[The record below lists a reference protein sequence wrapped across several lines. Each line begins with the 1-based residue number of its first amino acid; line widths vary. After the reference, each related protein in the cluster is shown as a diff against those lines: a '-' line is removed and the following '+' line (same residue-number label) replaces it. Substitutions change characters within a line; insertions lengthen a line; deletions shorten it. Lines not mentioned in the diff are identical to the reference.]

1 LIQDEAVPTL
11 ISPDGRWWW
20 DGRHWR
26 SRLVEGKLDLF
37 WFATTPDWFTRIFV
51 VGLIGLIPIVGAINL
66 YGWTLTA
73 MEMVRSGWKELPPAG
88 FQYLERGVNPFVAGF
103 VYGIVFS
110 ALVAVLV
117 VLDVLLAISG
127 HDQAALAIVV
137 GVSIG
142 VLVLAAWAVYLY
154 MFAALLVASDRLGLA
169 KALNPRRL
177 FALARANHAASLRVA
192 LIYAAIGISLAVI
205 IFPVALL
212 IPFGGLL
219 VGLVLPAVYA
229 MLVPSLAA
237 VEIEPSPATAP
248 A

>member
-1 LIQDEAVPTL
+1 L

-37 WFATTPDWFTRIFV
+37 WFTGTPDWFTRILV
-51 VGLIGLIPIVGAINL
+51 MGLIGLIPIVGAINL

-73 MEMVRSGWKELPPAG
+73 IDMVRSGWKELPPAG

-110 ALVAVLV
+110 ALVAVVV
-117 VLDVLLAISG
+117 VLDVLIATSG
-127 HDQAALAIVV
+127 RNQAALAIVL

-169 KALNPRRL
+169 KALDPRRL
-177 FALARANHAASLRVA
+177 FALARANHAVSLHVA
-192 LIYAAIGISLAVI
+192 LIYVAIGISLAVI
-205 IFPVALL
+205 VFPVALF

-229 MLVPSLAA
+229 MLVPSLAD
-237 VEIEPSPATAP
+237 VEIEPNPVPAP